1 MSCWPR
7 DSGWCTLHSEG
18 SSRGGM
24 VAKLASRLEREAS
37 PVNRRA
43 SRRSPAGVEAVS
55 LDAVIHERVRL
66 GIISALA
73 VNEELSFNDLK
84 KLLEITD
91 GNLSV
96 HARKL
101 EDAGYLKCSK
111 SFVGRQPRTEFRLTL
126 AGRRAL
132 DGYLQQMESVI
143 RSARKS

>member
-1 MSCWPR
+1 M
-7 DSGWCTLHSEG
+7 
-18 SSRGGM
+18 
-24 VAKLASRLEREAS
+24 K
-37 PVNRRA
+37 
-43 SRRSPAGVEAVS
+43 

-66 GIISALA
+66 AIISALA

-101 EDAGYLKCSK
+101 EDAGYVKCSK
-111 SFVGRQPRTEFRLTL
+111 SFVGRQPRTTFKLTA

-132 DGYLQQMESVI
+132 EEIPEADGVGDPVGAQELVESNPEGGNAMDVPADQS
-143 RSARKS
+143 RQRQSRYSFCH

>member
-1 MSCWPR
+1 
-7 DSGWCTLHSEG
+7 
-18 SSRGGM
+18 
-24 VAKLASRLEREAS
+24 VAKRAIQVERQATLAKHTG
-37 PVNRRA
+37 
-43 SRRSPAGVEAVS
+43 SRRSPAGIDAVK

-73 VNEELSFNDLK
+73 VNDALSFNDLK

-101 EDAGYLKCSK
+101 EDAGYVKCSK
-111 SFVGRQPRTEFRLTL
+111 SFVGRQPRTTFRLTA

-132 DGYLQQMESVI
+132 EDYLKQMESVI